1 MTKITLADQPTH
13 TVPRKAHRPLHPMTW
28 SSVSP
33 HVQYLPQMRETEYT
47 GKIAREIWV

>member
-1 MTKITLADQPTH
+1 MTKITLTDQPTH
-13 TVPRKAHRPLHPMTW
+13 TVPRPLHSVTW

-33 HVQYLPQMRETEYT
+33 HVQSLPQMRETEYA